1 MIREDG
7 EDDVR
12 LAAMLRHGWRR
23 AHVAMTRALAEN
35 GLSGVEYHLLLAVS
49 AAGKTGMR
57 QVDVAQ
63 ELNVPEA
70 RVSVLA
76 HQLGQR
82 RLVEALRSEPDRR
95 YVRLRLRP
103 EGGELLQAAM
113 RSQRATLV
121 EVVREFPE
129 DTLMRMLDFLIRR
142 YLGLDLTLR
151 RV

>member
-1 MIREDG
+1 MIEEDG

-23 AHVAMTRALAEN
+23 AQVAMARALAEN

-49 AAGKTGMR
+49 AAGETGIR

-70 RVSVLA
+70 RISVLA
-76 HQLGQR
+76 HQLRQR

-103 EGGELLQAAM
+103 EGGQLLKAAM

-121 EVVREFPE
+121 EVVSEFPE
-129 DTLMRMLDFLIRR
+129 DAVVRMLDFLIRR
-142 YLGLDLTLR
+142 YLGLDLTLHQ
-151 RV
+151 V